1 MDDAQLPVPRRRGD
15 RIVGGGAPNQA
26 AGAPARAR
34 QAAAGG
40 GPVRAL
46 APFEDASASLRG
58 GGSAVDAKAAA
69 EMRGAVIR
77 TVALPASAARARAP
91 PKTSSAA
98 AHGDRGDA
106 LRRRRRRDA
115 GPPVGHGILRRVRA
129 PAPPGPRR
137 ATRGPA
143 GIIGA
148 VAMRGVMIAVG
159 VELVNRF
166 RSVTLVFAGI
176 LLASSYKLLV
186 EDDHGDG
193 GEMGER
199 TRSSA
204 VWKSNLQLDF
214 NVVRLGRKLCGGVD
228 YFDGDKFFTLVDGA
242 KVATPLLLCVVC
254 IELSDFVFAVDS
266 IPAVLA
272 ISKDPFIVYSSNIF
286 AIAALRS
293 LYQVLAAAIAELPYL
308 RPAVALI
315 LGFVGVKMLAEYFHV
330 HIPTATGEGGQATR
344 VQDSQR
350 RARTEA
356 DRTGNIPKTTR
367 LTYKTEGLKVF
378 EADGPFCCR
387 KARSVCFWAKKTAA
401 ETGEMHVVFQ
411 LGVHEDL
418 KSFEVYFRDDRD
430 DTYFGAHF
438 GTSQLK
444 FEVSD
449 LELAVPV
456 KFNDEWHHYCA
467 ILSDPDVGELALSVD
482 GAKVKTFRDLP
493 QFNTRPSAIS
503 VGRVLEPGDCG
514 GGGGD
519 QGFSRRL
526 ASEDD
531 CVHSHFHGYID
542 ELRLY
547 DSALSEQD
555 VQRDYNEG
563 AAMPPCEA
571 SICKSVY
578 VLFKVGDIVCHYS
591 GTCELATDQATGG
604 DCAGERCAWALT
616 SMPSCEDVADACHDG
631 YGPFEAGETMCWNY
645 GECYSVDHPRQ
656 GQEELCDDMYNI
668 AQYCAWTNASP
679 TAPAVSPAKPGEPTT
694 APSVTPPAPSVT
706 PTPAPSVTPTPAP
719 SVSTPAPS
727 VTPTPVPSVSTPA
740 PSVTPTPV
748 PSVTPTPAPSVSTP
762 APSVKPGEPTPA
774 PSVPPTPAPSVP
786 PTPAPSVK
794 PTPAPSVTPTP
805 APSVKPGEPTLAPV
819 TPAPTFKPSDAPTPG
834 PTPGPT
840 VLPGNPTAAPVT
852 PWPSAK
858 PPDAAAPRRRRRGR
872 RRGPGVEGAR
882 FDASGGVVVVTL
894 NGPAAVAVDG
904 ARWPCDDAS
913 SSPARRRACAW
924 ESATRLAATLGPGAT
939 VRAGD
944 GVALRAGAVQ
954 GAGAASCG
962 PSNGRSPRRS
972 PPRRRRARA
981 VLTPAASTVVA
992 CEGLTLDVSASTG
1005 HGGRAWASVAWTA
1018 VVGET
1023 VTVTVALENFL
1034 GAAAPPKALAF
1045 AVAARAVVRRRRR
1058 AATTSVLAA
1067 DGLHARSEAAASGCG
1082 DAAGG
1087 AGAVTSAWRVV
1098 AYVDEAAGAAVPV
1111 GVSRARDFV
1120 LEPTRCG
1127 RVAPR
1132 PRRDGD
1138 ARDRDERGR
1147 GDAEEPS
1154 GAADGVDGA
1163 TVSYVWTLAPYAAPS
1178 SVVAASL
1185 DGGSADA
1192 TLVVGDPLRAAA
1204 RRDVVFTL
1212 TATIDGGPHAG
1223 NAAAASIAVVAN
1235 RPPHGGR
1242 LAVTPA
1248 TGEAR
1253 RRGAEAAAGPTRTC
1267 PSSTRS
1273 RRPAASSPRA
1283 SRTAARA
1290 TCCCPGPRRRPR
1302 DDRRRRRGAA
1312 TGDDGAV
1319 AEAGATVA
1327 ALRASSDADLD
1338 ATVAS
1343 GEVEEAY
1350 AALVAYS
1357 GAVEA
1362 GAPPGGAAAAAATRR
1377 GRVRRGELRASSL
1390 AAIASTAALD
1400 EAASA
1405 GVLESARA
1413 LAADAAARGVDDE
1426 ARGRRR
1432 PLAAVAAAPPPRSG
1446 DGRRLQASSSL
1457 DDVAAA
1463 LSSVCEALL
1472 NNAAADE
1479 AAAGRGERRVI
1490 GVRCSKLSPATAPGA
1505 LVNASAGALA
1515 LPASTDLGDGEW
1527 LESTTII
1534 VDVRSRTLSFGFAT
1548 DSPDGRRRLRRGG
1561 FSSGGGG
1568 ATLSFDDDVDGPAGL
1583 SETLYAVNVTCAG
1596 EDIVVACDGGGDDVT
1611 VPCGPDNEGTVYE
1624 ATCVRQIEPGCA
1636 EYDVAA
1642 GAWVAVCAAT
1652 SSAGATVCECSP
1664 EQVALWAAYDGSTAV
1679 ASTTNAVF
1687 TSYYAEL
1694 FAEGLTDAVWT
1705 RTTLLLYTL
1714 AALVGATVLLG
1725 VWGWDKDRRC
1735 RADATRKALDAFVD
1749 SKAKFRGSRGV
1760 SEKVSLSSIPLE
1772 VHDGLLEASMPNFMA
1787 KVHTPGSLVWDKI
1800 KQYHCVLSVVFYYD
1814 PRFSRLTRAFLALFD
1829 VVVILFAE
1837 AVTYEL
1843 VFPAGVC
1850 ESLEDLGDAASSRG
1864 PAVAR
1869 PGSGAYDNLVR
1880 ITMVALSIAVC
1891 LPALKLAAF
1900 ATRRYLARDHV
1911 WAWRPDAGGR
1921 DDDEVL
1927 FDDAGRD
1934 PDDGEARA
1942 RASAHETFDFRAALD
1957 NADVSRFER
1966 QVLRALP
1973 GTMRAVVRQRVE
1985 LNDALLDLKTG
1996 RHPGMSVTERRALA
2010 SNLGFLKHRLELL
2023 WGISS
2028 TGSAG
2033 WEYVFA
2039 STAYRV
2045 LSHAIKEAIAFD
2057 RDLQQVEDPA
2067 TKCLLIYHFCRY
2079 ENLND
2084 DERRVLRQALNTR
2097 GTWAEEGDDFR
2108 EPPVSGYVKVALLV
2122 LMVLVLA
2129 ATAYFLLVFGLGR
2142 DEAVQREW
2150 WADTMLTLG
2159 LILVIFEPAR
2169 IAVCHCS
2176 VPMLIGNKMEHYRD
2190 PVRLRLP
2197 YRNAAPSTASELISA
2212 QHLAAFEDVGLPV
2225 PTVLRVAEKA
2235 AARDD
2240 GSDDDDDFVDPLARS
2255 NRRRRAA
2262 EAPEPT
2268 RLRRCGA
2275 WAATAGHR
2283 VVRANAGDLGNP
2295 STVDPH
2301 HAAYNRAYRALS
2313 PRWAPA
2319 CARSS
2324 LASSGGRPRRTGR
2337 RSRRGRPSL
2346 MHDDVQEMVIEEA
2359 FMGLV
2364 LGASYGVD
2372 QVADSLGEVELVYG
2386 PDTRASKKRY
2396 GDRACALLLANC
2408 RIFDDRSERKLD
2420 VAFDCNDDEARDE
2433 WADRFDYL
2441 LGTAARGKH
2450 ATYAAQAKAV
2460 QLVAR
2465 TVVVDPRR
2473 FRRDASSLE
2482 AKRANATAIL
2492 ARDGLLRHLA
2502 KTVEHVVK
2510 RPHLSMA
2517 DAVDLLLAGNCV
2529 RMLLALPGVLRAV
2542 LRKKVERKSLEAFL
2556 YLSATSRVPLFT
2568 SAALEIMAALYL
2580 SRGAARDAVDGVL
2593 LRVDRGAT
2601 WGGPGL
2607 GFADLPEK
2615 PDAPGFDDVPRYG
2628 SLLHLLDGAE
2638 LDDLERFLDV
2648 WESRCLD
2655 DADDVYALPAG
2666 NGERVE
2672 LLAERAKRRAL
2683 LVGTEKAEA
2692 LVASVGDDF
2701 AGLVRLLPE
2710 GDARAVVSDDDS
2722 SDDDEA
2728 AKAPV
2733 ARAVTAAC
2741 LAKYTPNLASMRAI
2755 EVVGAA
2761 RAEAAVSGDV
2771 DGVPPADPALEK
2783 FHKML
2788 KMHVPQGAVEAKM
2801 RAEGL
2806 DPDALK
2812 YEKYRSMLR
2821 MHVPRGAVEAKMR
2834 ADGLDPAGLFGA
2846 PKAAK
2851 AAPKADPATASM
2863 KRRFET
2869 PLAARAARQAEEPL
2883 EAAAAKQAAAGT
2895 KKRSVVAEVLGPRRG
2910 LELNILHGSLKVEP
2924 RRSAA
2929 LKHLDAAALADKADV
2944 LHGLFESDETVAA
2957 MTAAVRP
2964 FLVEART
2971 GRLGESSVCG
2981 GAAAPRAPAK
2991 VHCLRL
2997 ASRLDGRVDALDA
3010 ALDTLRDAA
3019 DEVKR
3024 ARGAALRVSS
3034 LRKLKN
3040 AKTAPM
3046 ADLGDAAP
3054 GTCSAAGTPTSAR
3067 RRGELATARRGAGDA
3082 LSDLRA
3088 DVAAL
3093 EADAA
3098 AAARE
3103 ADAPRRRRED
3113 GARPRPRR
3121 RRAVDALQDKLAAT
3135 SSACALLLR
3144 GFGEDPAKVP
3154 AEALRRRR
3162 RLDFKR
3168 GRRRPGA
3175 AGGRRPR
3182 GAAPR
3187 AAKRGSEQTFLA
3199 GIRHSLK
3206 RAGAIRTLA
3215 AADSDD
3221 EFDAAT
3227 AANRR
3232 RSMLRRAISGGG
3244 DSDDGGPALELELA
3258 APLEVARGLLEV
3270 GDVAPGLAERA
3281 AVRRGLAPE
3290 GGLGGVR
3297 AALGGLAR
3305 ARLDDGRASTSRA
3318 RARARASA
3326 S

>member
-1 MDDAQLPVPRRRGD
+1 MIP
-15 RIVGGGAPNQA
+15 
-26 AGAPARAR
+26 
-34 QAAAGG
+34 
-40 GPVRAL
+40 
-46 APFEDASASLRG
+46 
-58 GGSAVDAKAAA
+58 
-69 EMRGAVIR
+69 
-77 TVALPASAARARAP
+77 TRAP
-91 PKTSSAA
+91 P
-98 AHGDRGDA
+98 
-106 LRRRRRRDA
+106 
-115 GPPVGHGILRRVRA
+115 
-129 PAPPGPRR
+129 APPFRKAPRADGR
-137 ATRGPA
+137 ARRYPW
-143 GIIGA
+143 
-148 VAMRGVMIAVG
+148 
-159 VELVNRF
+159 
-166 RSVTLVFAGI
+166 SSDVF
-176 LLASSYKLLV
+176 
-186 EDDHGDG
+186 
-193 GEMGER
+193 
-199 TRSSA
+199 
-204 VWKSNLQLDF
+204 
-214 NVVRLGRKLCGGVD
+214 
-228 YFDGDKFFTLVDGA
+228 KF
-242 KVATPLLLCVVC
+242 
-254 IELSDFVFAVDS
+254 
-266 IPAVLA
+266 
-272 ISKDPFIVYSSNIF
+272 
-286 AIAALRS
+286 
-293 LYQVLAAAIAELPYL
+293 
-308 RPAVALI
+308 
-315 LGFVGVKMLAEYFHV
+315 
-330 HIPTATGEGGQATR
+330 GEGG
-344 VQDSQR
+344 
-350 RARTEA
+350 
-356 DRTGNIPKTTR
+356 

-418 KSFEVYFRDDRD
+418 KGFEVYFRDDRD

-438 GTSQLK
+438 GTSQRK

-449 LELAVPV
+449 LELLELV

-467 ILSDPDVGELALSVD
+467 ILSDSGVGELALSVD

-493 QFNTRPSAIS
+493 EFNTRPSAIS

-578 VLFKVGDIVCHYS
+578 VLFKVGEIVCHYS
-591 GTCELATDQATGG
+591 GTCELATDPATGG
-604 DCAGERCAWALT
+604 DCAGARCAWALT
-616 SMPSCEDVADACHDG
+616 SMPPCEDVADACDDE
-631 YGPFEAGETMCWNY
+631 YGPFEAGETMCWNS

-656 GQEELCDDMYNI
+656 GQEELCGDMSNI
-668 AQYCAWTNASP
+668 AQYCTWTSASP
-679 TAPAVSPAKPGEPTT
+679 RSAPTASPSEKPGEPTT
-694 APSVTPPAPSVT
+694 APSVTPPAPSVTPTPAPSVTLTPAPSVPPTPAPSARPGRPARRHSDARALGHSDARASVSTPAPSMKPGEPTPAPSVPPTPAPSVPPTPAPSVT

-727 VTPTPVPSVSTPA
+727 V
-740 PSVTPTPV
+740 
-748 PSVTPTPAPSVSTP
+748 
-762 APSVKPGEPTPA
+762 KPGEPTPA
-774 PSVPPTPAPSVP
+774 PVA
-786 PTPAPSVK
+786 
-794 PTPAPSVTPTP
+794 
-805 APSVKPGEPTLAPV
+805 
-819 TPAPTFKPSDAPTPG
+819 DAG
-834 PTPGPT
+834 A
-840 VLPGNPTAAPVT
+840 TAAP
-852 PWPSAK
+852 SAARSA
-858 PPDAAAPRRRRRGR
+858 PPTGPGEEEPAVAATLSAVAAGHGRAYDGAEGAEGRADAVRRGRGR
-872 RRGPGVEGAR
+872 RRGPAVEGAR
-882 FDASGGVVVVTL
+882 FDASGGVVVVVL
-894 NGPAAVAVDG
+894 NARPLSPPTAPAGPATT
-904 ARWPCDDAS
+904 PL
-913 SSPARRRACAW
+913 SSPAPAARRALGPSPVAALPTAPGVYRLSVVV
-924 ESATRLAATLGPGAT
+924 EKDGRASDAAVQVVTVAADVAPVVAIDDFEGPLAPARKNRLAA
-939 VRAGD
+939 
-944 GVALRAGAVQ
+944 
-954 GAGAASCG
+954 
-962 PSNGRSPRRS
+962 
-972 PPRRRRARA
+972 
-981 VLTPAASTVVA
+981 
-992 CEGLTLDVSASTG
+992 
-1005 HGGRAWASVAWTA
+1005 
-1018 VVGET
+1018 
-1023 VTVTVALENFL
+1023 
-1034 GAAAPPKALAF
+1034 
-1045 AVAARAVVRRRRR
+1045 
-1058 AATTSVLAA
+1058 
-1067 DGLHARSEAAASGCG
+1067 
-1082 DAAGG
+1082 
-1087 AGAVTSAWRVV
+1087 RV
-1098 AYVDEAAGAAVPV
+1098 
-1111 GVSRARDFV
+1111 
-1120 LEPTRCG
+1120 
-1127 RVAPR
+1127 
-1132 PRRDGD
+1132 
-1138 ARDRDERGR
+1138 
-1147 GDAEEPS
+1147 
-1154 GAADGVDGA
+1154 DGVDGA

-1192 TLVVGDPLRAAA
+1192 TLVAGDRSAAA
-1204 RRDVVFTL
+1204 RARRDAFTL

-1248 TGEAR
+1248 TGEAATTR
-1253 RRGAEAAAGPTRTC
+1253 FALEAGGWTDADLPLVYAF
-1267 PSSTRS
+1267 ST
-1273 RRPAASSPRA
+1273 A
-1283 SRTAARA
+1283 SRLLAEGLADGRARDLLLP
-1290 TCCCPGPRRRPR
+1290 PGP
-1302 DDRRRRRGAA
+1302 AVALA
-1312 TGDDGAV
+1312 TTVADATRCRTGGDDGA
-1319 AEAGATVA
+1319 A
-1327 ALRASSDADLD
+1327 ARPARP
-1338 ATVAS
+1338 
-1343 GEVEEAY
+1343 
-1350 AALVAYS
+1350 

-1362 GAPPGGAAAAAATRR
+1362 GAAPGGAAARATAEAASGAASCACDAGFHGPTCAYDDAAWAERTAYAASLLGHRDAAALQPPPDAATRMQ
-1377 GRVRRGELRASSL
+1377 ASSL

-1405 GVLESARA
+1405 GVSSPRARSPRTPRA
-1413 LAADAAARGVDDE
+1413 GADDE
-1426 ARGRRR
+1426 AFAGRRR
-1432 PLAAVAAAPPPRSG
+1432 RCCAAVAAAPPPRSG

-1463 LSSVCEALL
+1463 LSS
-1472 NNAAADE
+1472 
-1479 AAAGRGERRVI
+1479 
-1490 GVRCSKLSPATAPGA
+1490 LSPATAPGA

-1527 LESTTII
+1527 LEVFAYVVDAAGAYAPSTATRSRDGDRSTTII

-1679 ASTTNAVF
+1679 ARRFNAVF

-1749 SKAKFRGSRGV
+1749 STAKFRGSRGV
-1760 SEKVSLSSIPLE
+1760 SEKVSLSSTRR
-1772 VHDGLLEASMPNFMA
+1772 GRWSGTRSSSTTASSA
-1787 KVHTPGSLVWDKI
+1787 
-1800 KQYHCVLSVVFYYD
+1800 VFYYD

-1850 ESLEDLGDAASSRG
+1850 ESLEDLGDAASCEDLRSPVFRDTKICIWDAFVD
-1864 PAVAR
+1864 PR
-1869 PGSGAYDNLVR
+1869 CRLKQPGSGAYDNLVR

-1927 FDDAGRD
+1927 FDDACAR
-1934 PDDGEARA
+1934 DDGPLFAALHRVLRRGDDRDAVARTQPTAKLKRGARA
-1942 RASAHETFDFRAALD
+1942 PAHETFDFRAALD

-2097 GTWAEEGDDFR
+2097 GTWAEEGYDFR
-2108 EPPVSGYVKVALLV
+2108 EPPVSGYVKAALLV

-2235 AARDD
+2235 WATRDD

-2319 CARSS
+2319 YVAQLRAGLEWRPSAAYRSTI
-2324 LASSGGRPRRTGR
+2324 ASWAAF
-2337 RSRRGRPSL
+2337 SL

-2372 QVADSLGEVELVYG
+2372 QVVDSLGERLVRRKLGRASVWDGATATENDGALLLETDGGDQVELVYG

-2473 FRRDASSLE
+2473 FRRDASKVRSGADAGGGRATSGGGGARAAPLGRRARGRRGQDPRPAPRGPGYTSRELAAVPGELRRLSLE

-2502 KTVEHVVK
+2502 KTVEHIVK

-2517 DAVDLLLAGNCV
+2517 DAVDLLLAGNCAHAAGAARRV
-2529 RMLLALPGVLRAV
+2529 RAPEEGRAEESRGVPLPERDVARA
-2542 LRKKVERKSLEAFL
+2542 
-2556 YLSATSRVPLFT
+2556 LFT

-2580 SRGAARDAVDGVL
+2580 SRGAARDAVDG
-2593 LRVDRGAT
+2593 
-2601 WGGPGL
+2601 
-2607 GFADLPEK
+2607 
-2615 PDAPGFDDVPRYG
+2615 
-2628 SLLHLLDGAE
+2628 
-2638 LDDLERFLDV
+2638 LERFLDV

-2672 LLAERAKRRAL
+2672 LLAERAARAL

-2692 LVASVGDDF
+2692 LLASVGDDF

-2733 ARAVTAAC
+2733 APTSPPLR
-2741 LAKYTPNLASMRAI
+2741 LAKYTPNLVYGRVADKKTRAELEAEAEERRLAKLDEKRKNEEAEAYIKEQRLKQAREAAASARRVAPGLLSQASMRAI

-2869 PLAARAARQAEEPL
+2869 PLGCARAPRAKLRNLWWDFIDDDAVGFWAEDARKRRGKHPKWLDGAALDDLERVYGDAKAEKAPSAK
-2883 EAAAAKQAAAGT
+2883 EAAAAKQAASGT

-2924 RRSAA
+2924 EAVAAA
-2929 LKHLDAAALADKADV
+2929 LRHLDAAALADKADV

-2957 MTAAVRP
+2957 MTAAMRR
-2964 FLVEART
+2964 FSSRART
-2971 GRLGESSVCG
+2971 
-2981 GAAAPRAPAK
+2981 

-3024 ARGAALRVSS
+3024 SPAWRAVLEFVLAVNNFANDGTPRGWKQALRVSS

-3054 GTCSAAGTPTSAR
+3054 GNLLRFVARHADAGEAPRPSS
-3067 RRGELATARRGAGDA
+3067 ATARAA
-3082 LSDLRA
+3082 ALATPLSDLRA

-3103 ADAPRRRRED
+3103 ADALLDD
-3113 GARPRPRR
+3113 GETTAEARARATADAA

-3154 AEALRRRR
+3154 AEAFFGDVAAPRRLRRG
-3162 RLDFKR
+3162 L
-3168 GRRRPGA
+3168 RRPLAPRAA
-3175 AGGRRPR
+3175 AGPR
-3182 GAAPR
+3182 GAAR
-3187 AAKRGSEQTFLA
+3187 
-3199 GIRHSLK
+3199 
-3206 RAGAIRTLA
+3206 
-3215 AADSDD
+3215 
-3221 EFDAAT
+3221 
-3227 AANRR
+3227 
-3232 RSMLRRAISGGG
+3232 
-3244 DSDDGGPALELELA
+3244 
-3258 APLEVARGLLEV
+3258 
-3270 GDVAPGLAERA
+3270 
-3281 AVRRGLAPE
+3281 
-3290 GGLGGVR
+3290 
-3297 AALGGLAR
+3297 
-3305 ARLDDGRASTSRA
+3305 
-3318 RARARASA
+3318 RASA
-3326 S
+3326 A

>member
-1 MDDAQLPVPRRRGD
+1 MD
-15 RIVGGGAPNQA
+15 
-26 AGAPARAR
+26 
-34 QAAAGG
+34 
-40 GPVRAL
+40 
-46 APFEDASASLRG
+46 
-58 GGSAVDAKAAA
+58 
-69 EMRGAVIR
+69 
-77 TVALPASAARARAP
+77 
-91 PKTSSAA
+91 
-98 AHGDRGDA
+98 
-106 LRRRRRRDA
+106 
-115 GPPVGHGILRRVRA
+115 
-129 PAPPGPRR
+129 
-137 ATRGPA
+137 
-143 GIIGA
+143 
-148 VAMRGVMIAVG
+148 
-159 VELVNRF
+159 
-166 RSVTLVFAGI
+166 
-176 LLASSYKLLV
+176 
-186 EDDHGDG
+186 
-193 GEMGER
+193 
-199 TRSSA
+199 
-204 VWKSNLQLDF
+204 
-214 NVVRLGRKLCGGVD
+214 
-228 YFDGDKFFTLVDGA
+228 
-242 KVATPLLLCVVC
+242 
-254 IELSDFVFAVDS
+254 
-266 IPAVLA
+266 
-272 ISKDPFIVYSSNIF
+272 
-286 AIAALRS
+286 
-293 LYQVLAAAIAELPYL
+293 
-308 RPAVALI
+308 
-315 LGFVGVKMLAEYFHV
+315 
-330 HIPTATGEGGQATR
+330 
-344 VQDSQR
+344 
-350 RARTEA
+350 
-356 DRTGNIPKTTR
+356 
-367 LTYKTEGLKVF
+367 
-378 EADGPFCCR
+378 
-387 KARSVCFWAKKTAA
+387 
-401 ETGEMHVVFQ
+401 
-411 LGVHEDL
+411 
-418 KSFEVYFRDDRD
+418 
-430 DTYFGAHF
+430 
-438 GTSQLK
+438 
-444 FEVSD
+444 
-449 LELAVPV
+449 
-456 KFNDEWHHYCA
+456 
-467 ILSDPDVGELALSVD
+467 
-482 GAKVKTFRDLP
+482 
-493 QFNTRPSAIS
+493 
-503 VGRVLEPGDCG
+503 
-514 GGGGD
+514 
-519 QGFSRRL
+519 
-526 ASEDD
+526 
-531 CVHSHFHGYID
+531 
-542 ELRLY
+542 
-547 DSALSEQD
+547 
-555 VQRDYNEG
+555 
-563 AAMPPCEA
+563 
-571 SICKSVY
+571 
-578 VLFKVGDIVCHYS
+578 
-591 GTCELATDQATGG
+591 
-604 DCAGERCAWALT
+604 
-616 SMPSCEDVADACHDG
+616 
-631 YGPFEAGETMCWNY
+631 
-645 GECYSVDHPRQ
+645 
-656 GQEELCDDMYNI
+656 
-668 AQYCAWTNASP
+668 
-679 TAPAVSPAKPGEPTT
+679 
-694 APSVTPPAPSVT
+694 
-706 PTPAPSVTPTPAP
+706 
-719 SVSTPAPS
+719 
-727 VTPTPVPSVSTPA
+727 
-740 PSVTPTPV
+740 
-748 PSVTPTPAPSVSTP
+748 
-762 APSVKPGEPTPA
+762 
-774 PSVPPTPAPSVP
+774 
-786 PTPAPSVK
+786 
-794 PTPAPSVTPTP
+794 
-805 APSVKPGEPTLAPV
+805 
-819 TPAPTFKPSDAPTPG
+819 
-834 PTPGPT
+834 
-840 VLPGNPTAAPVT
+840 
-852 PWPSAK
+852 
-858 PPDAAAPRRRRRGR
+858 
-872 RRGPGVEGAR
+872 GAR

-904 ARWPCDDAS
+904 ARWPCDDALELAGS
-913 SSPARRRACAW
+913 GGATCAW

-939 VRAGD
+939 VRPGD
-944 GVALRAGAVQ
+944 GVALRAGAVR
-954 GAGAASCG
+954 GAGALACS
-962 PSNGRSPRRS
+962 PSNGRSAATIAGPVAAVA
-972 PPRRRRARA
+972 PRA
-981 VLTPAASTVVA
+981 VLTPAVSTVVA

-1005 HGGRAWASVAWTA
+1005 HGGRAWTSVAWTVDA
-1018 VVGET
+1018 AALGARAAAAAGSATLAFSPADLEAIVGAT

-1034 GAAAPPKALAF
+1034 GGAATKALAF
-1045 AVAARAVVRRRRR
+1045 AVAASPRPSVAVAGGDDVR
-1058 AATTSVLAA
+1058 VLAA

-1082 DAAGG
+1082 AAAGD

-1098 AYVDEAAGAAVPV
+1098 AYVDEAGAALPFPVDVSANARDFILEPYALQPGSRLDLAVTATRGTATNEAAATVTVGRARPVARIAGGTARTASAGDAADAAGSYDPDVAPGDRAADDLTFAWTCADDTGAAVPLADASSPV
-1111 GVSRARDFV
+1111 VALPTAPGVYRLSVVVEKDGRASDAAV
-1120 LEPTRCG
+1120 QVVTVAAD
-1127 RVAPR
+1127 VAPVVAIDDFEG
-1132 PRRDGD
+1132 PLAP
-1138 ARDRDERGR
+1138 ARKNRLTARV
-1147 GDAEEPS
+1147 
-1154 GAADGVDGA
+1154 DGVDGA
-1163 TVSYVWTLAPYAAPS
+1163 TVYYVWTLAPYAVPS
-1178 SVVAASL
+1178 SVVAASV

-1192 TLVVGDPLRAAA
+1192 TLVVGDPLRPLAAGA
-1204 RRDVVFTL
+1204 TYVFTL

-1248 TGEAR
+1248 TGEAATTR
-1253 RRGAEAAAGPTRTC
+1253 FALEAGGWTDVDLPLVYAFSTASRLLAEGLADGRAQNLLLPPGPAVALATTVADAHGAAA
-1267 PSSTRS
+1267 
-1273 RRPAASSPRA
+1273 
-1283 SRTAARA
+1283 TAATTA
-1290 TCCCPGPRRRPR
+1290 
-1302 DDRRRRRGAA
+1302 
-1312 TGDDGAV
+1312 AV

-1362 GAPPGGAAAAAATRR
+1362 GAAPLGGACGGRGDRVEAASGAASCACDDGFHGPTCAYDDAAWAERTAYAASLLGHRDAVAALQPPSDAATRMQ
-1377 GRVRRGELRASSL
+1377 ASSL

-1405 GVLESARA
+1405 AVLESARA

-1426 ARGRRR
+1426 AFAKDVADA
-1432 PLAAVAAAPPPRSG
+1432 LAAAVAAAPPPRSG

-1479 AAAGRGERRVI
+1479 RPTGAANDVI
-1490 GVRCSKLSPATAPGA
+1490 DVRCSKLSPATAPGA

-1515 LPASTDLGDGEW
+1515 LPASTDLDDGEW
-1527 LESTTII
+1527 LEAFAYVVDAAGAYAPSTATRSRDGDKSTTII

-1624 ATCVRQIEPGCA
+1624 ATCVRRVEPGCA

-1749 SKAKFRGSRGV
+1749 SKAKFRGSRSV

-1787 KVHTPGSLVWDKI
+1787 KVHKPGSLVWDKI
-1800 KQYHCVLSVVFYYD
+1800 KQYHCILSVVFYYD

-1850 ESLEDLGDAASSRG
+1850 ESLEDLGDAASCENLRSPVFRDTKICIWDAFVD
-1864 PAVAR
+1864 PR
-1869 PGSGAYDNLVR
+1869 CRLKQPGSGAYDNLVR

-1921 DDDEVL
+1921 GDDEVL
-1927 FDDAGRD
+1927 FDDACAR
-1934 PDDGEARA
+1934 DDGPLFAALHRVLRRGDDRATRARSRTQKAAKLKRGA

-2097 GTWAEEGDDFR
+2097 GTWAEEGYNFR

-2150 WADTMLTLG
+2150 WGDTMLTLG

-2176 VPMLIGNKMEHYRD
+2176 VPVLIGNKMEHYRD

-2235 AARDD
+2235 WATRDD

-2262 EAPEPT
+2262 DEPEPT

-2275 WAATAGHR
+2275 WAATVGHR
-2283 VVRANAGDLGNP
+2283 VVRAVTSRSLDVARFEAEAPTEVETVVWRVAQNAGDLGNP

-2319 CARSS
+2319 YVAQLRAGLEWRPSAAYRSTI
-2324 LASSGGRPRRTGR
+2324 ASWAAF
-2337 RSRRGRPSL
+2337 SL

-2372 QVADSLGEVELVYG
+2372 QGVDYLGEVSSYAAVGLAFLAVLVPLAAALGLWSRRHGARARAAKSARSGDAGLAALDDADSDVELDDDAVLGRRALPPTRVMVCERIGDDRFRRLFHRRSLKRLVRRKLGRASVWDGATATENDGALLLETDGGDQVELVYG

-2441 LGTAARGKH
+2441 LGTAAKGKH

-2473 FRRDASSLE
+2473 FRRDASKVRKWRRTLEAVARDVRRRRGRARRRWAVALEGVAGRIRDRRLEDRGYTSRELAAVPGELRRLSLE

-2502 KTVEHVVK
+2502 KTVEHIVK

-2593 LRVDRGAT
+2593 LRVDRGAA

-2638 LDDLERFLDV
+2638 LDDVRLSALSLCSALVADGSDRADALWRHALLFRAANGVLEAAPEDLAKAETCAPTDPAASAPALCGARDALLEETAAARDDTGARAVLAGQLERFLDV

-2692 LVASVGDDF
+2692 LLASVGDDF

-2710 GDARAVVSDDDS
+2710 GESRAVVSADDDDS

-2728 AKAPV
+2728 KKAPV
-2733 ARAVTAAC
+2733 ARVDVTAAC
-2741 LAKYTPNLASMRAI
+2741 LAKYTPNLVYGRVADKKTKAELEAEAEERRLAKLDEKRKNEEAEAYIKEQRLKQAREAAAAAAAAAPPPRPGLLSQESMRAI

-2812 YEKYRSMLR
+2812 YEKYRSMLK

-2869 PLAARAARQAEEPL
+2869 PLGCARAPRAKLRNLWWDFIDDDAVGFWAEDARKRRGKHPKWLDNAALDDLERVYGDAKAAAKAPSAK
-2883 EAAAAKQAAAGT
+2883 EAAAAKQAAEGK

-2924 RRSAA
+2924 ETLAA
-2929 LKHLDAAALADKADV
+2929 LLKHLDAAALADKADV

-2957 MTAAVRP
+2957 MTAAMRP
-2964 FLVEART
+2964 FLVEGADRSKLDAASQT
-2971 GRLGESSVCG
+2971 YAAVLGAV
-2981 GAAAPRAPAK
+2981 ARAPAK

-2997 ASRLDGRVDALDA
+2997 ASRLDGRVDELDA
-3010 ALDTLRDAA
+3010 SLDTLRDAA

-3024 ARGAALRVSS
+3024 SPAWRAVLEFVLAINNFANDGTPRGWKKALRVSS

-3054 GTCSAAGTPTSAR
+3054 GNLLRFVAKHVDVGEALEA
-3067 RRGELATARRGAGDA
+3067 ELATVRAAA
-3082 LSDLRA
+3082 LATPLSDLRA

-3103 ADAPRRRRED
+3103 ADALLDD
-3113 GARPRPRR
+3113 GETTAEARARATADAA

-3135 SSACALLLR
+3135 SSTCALLLR

-3154 AEALRRRR
+3154 AEAFFGDVAAFLD
-3162 RLDFKR
+3162 DFKR
-3168 GRRRPGA
+3168 EADDVRA
-3175 AGGRRPR
+3175 ALTGGRRPAR
-3182 GAAPR
+3182 RRAPR
-3187 AAKRGSEQTFLA
+3187 MRAPEEQTFLA

-3215 AADSDD
+3215 ADDSDD

-3227 AANRR
+3227 AVNRR
-3232 RSMLRRAISGGG
+3232 RSMLRRAIAGGG
-3244 DSDDGGPALELELA
+3244 DSDDE
-3258 APLEVARGLLEV
+3258 
-3270 GDVAPGLAERA
+3270 GDSESSGFS
-3281 AVRRGLAPE
+3281 
-3290 GGLGGVR
+3290 
-3297 AALGGLAR
+3297 
-3305 ARLDDGRASTSRA
+3305 DGDF
-3318 RARARASA
+3318 
-3326 S
+3326 